1 MNKKYTFFIFPFCI
15 ALFVLQSCW
24 KDESLKD
31 KGFDDISVN
40 ISPSFGI
47 PLANLTLTGDD
58 IVKQLNISDSSKTFY
73 IEYGSDGL
81 CYIVYD
87 KTNLQIS
94 LPPVLSFDTTLTFP
108 IDYFFDLR
116 LDGVEVKQVLV
127 NLNID
132 NGYTNDITFNVY
144 KFDYEDENGVT
155 KQVTSSSLANTNLIK
170 AAPVDGKFTRTQL
183 FNTFLA
189 IGDPIDIINK
199 GSHFRL
205 GLDLS
210 YSLLQNSSHL
220 NLNPEVRVPAWFSV
234 ENFLRMDTVSANLKG
249 ISDIFNDTT
258 ISLKDITLYLTAK
271 NGFPLEADLQVYF
284 VDDNYRIIDSLQ
296 SPQIQIP
303 PGQINPSTYLLTSP
317 TITSFEITM
326 SGERF
331 KRIEKSKYLIFKE
344 IFRTGNGRDVKLF
357 RSNTLGITLS
367 AKVKAEINGSIS
379 NLTK

>member
-1 MNKKYTFFIFPFCI
+1 MNKKCTFFILSFFLGLLI
-15 ALFVLQSCW
+15 LQSCW
-24 KDESLKD
+24 KDESLKN
-31 KGFDDISVN
+31 KDIEDIIIN

-47 PLANLTLTGDD
+47 PLADLTLTGGD
-58 IVKQLNISDSSKTFY
+58 IVKQLDMSDSSKTFY

-94 LPPVLSFDTTLTFP
+94 LPPVLPFDTTLAFP

-116 LDGVEVKQVLV
+116 LDGFEVKQALV

-132 NGYTNDITFNVY
+132 NGYTNDITFNVD
-144 KFDYEDENGVT
+144 KFDYEDENGNI
-155 KQVTSSSLANTNLIK
+155 KHVTSSSLANTNLIK
-170 AAPVDGKFTRTQL
+170 AAPADGKFTRTQL
-183 FNTFLA
+183 FQTFLTVA
-189 IGDPIDIINK
+189 DPIDIVNN
-199 GSHFRL
+199 GSRFEL

-220 NLNPEVRVPAWFSV
+220 NLNPVVRIPAWFSV
-234 ENFLRMDTVSANLKG
+234 ENFSRMDTVSADLEG

-271 NGFPLEADLQVYF
+271 NGLPLEAGLQVYF
-284 VDDNYRIIDSLQ
+284 VDDNYRVIDSLQ

-303 PGQINPSTYLLTSP
+303 PGQIANYVLVAPTS
-317 TITSFEITM
+317 TSFEINM

-331 KRIEKSKYLIFKE
+331 KKIEKSKYLIFKE
-344 IFRTGNGRDVKLF
+344 SFRTNNGRDVKLF

-367 AKVKAEINGSIS
+367 AKVKAEVNGSIS
-379 NLTK
+379 DITK